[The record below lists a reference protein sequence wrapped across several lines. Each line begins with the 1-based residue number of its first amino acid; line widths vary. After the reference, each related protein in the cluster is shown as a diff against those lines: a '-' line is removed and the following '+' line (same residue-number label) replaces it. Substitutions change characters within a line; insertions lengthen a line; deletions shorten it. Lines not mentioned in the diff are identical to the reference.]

1 MREKWGKTGGQ
12 VPYRSDRYNGGS
24 PATPFPADFTDLT
37 SWHPSGWSP
46 VHDRLASR
54 RHLVGFTTLQCGVDR
69 LVIGQETDHEFGSFV
84 IADEARVA
92 PAGSFNGRFVET
104 GDCRHLPGFWH

>member
-1 MREKWGKTGGQ
+1 M
-12 VPYRSDRYNGGS
+12 
-24 PATPFPADFTDLT
+24 T

-54 RHLVGFTTLQCGVDR
+54 RHQVGFPTLQCGVDR
-69 LVIGQETDHEFGSFV
+69 LVIGQETDHEFGSF
-84 IADEARVA
+84 
-92 PAGSFNGRFVET
+92 NGRFVET